1 MTTKTETEQLSISLG
16 NINAELQGWF
26 NKKDTTDPTNDSSN
40 NNNIEI
46 GQPIDQLNSNRLSF
60 YNKDKVTIRVNSNKY
75 GKDFFL
81 SLDFTATENKNS
93 NDDDST
99 KQKASSRGRVL
110 FIMVADKSGSM
121 AGSAWKQVSMT
132 GYSIRI

>member
-1 MTTKTETEQLSISLG
+1 MTTKTETEPLSISLG
-16 NINAELQGWF
+16 NIKAELQGWF
-26 NKKDTTDPTNDSSN
+26 NKKDAADPPNDSSSDNN
-40 NNNIEI
+40 NNNIAI
-46 GQPIDQLNSNRLSF
+46 GQPIDQLNSSRLSF

-99 KQKASSRGRVL
+99 KQSSRGRVL

-121 AGSAWKQVSMT
+121 AGSAWKQVRT
-132 GYSIRI
+132 IGYSR